1 MQASSKFTTAIH
13 ICIFLKHSGEN
24 LVSSQRLAT
33 SVKTNPVVIRRLIAD
48 LKEHR
53 IIGSVNGAQGGF
65 FLNRPIDKISLWDI
79 YQAVRDKDFFHKPK
93 VNPDCPVSSNLG
105 FLVDDVYSAAE
116 LSMKAAMDSVT
127 VDVLCDKLNQRLLD
141 VKLAAC

>member
-13 ICIFLKHSGEN
+13 ICIYLQHSGKD
-24 LVSSQRLAT
+24 LVSSQKLAS

-48 LKEHR
+48 LKEHD
-53 IIGSVNGAQGGF
+53 IIGSVNGAKGGF
-65 FLNRPIDKISLWDI
+65 YLNRSIDSINLWDI

-105 FLVDDVYSAAE
+105 FLVEDVYSAAE
-116 LSMKAAMDSVT
+116 LSMKVAMDPVT
-127 VDVLCDKLNQRLLD
+127 IDELCSKLNQRLEQDDL
-141 VKLAAC
+141 LAC